1 VRVILVPHI
10 LAGGLGIVAGFVAL
24 YATKGATLHRKS
36 GMIFVYAMLV
46 LSGSGALMAM
56 TWRPNTGNVMAGVL
70 TFYLVL
76 TAVLTVRRSAPW
88 LDFGAMLVG
97 LAGGLSGIALGFDAI
112 ARGGIRQGIPAPVF
126 FTFGA
131 IGLLAITGDV
141 RMIRSGRPAR
151 RASTR
156 KAPVAHVSWSPDCRR
171 LIFPWSAGQSPR
183 DDPNSCSS
191 PNSSIGAACGDVV
204 LAAAN
209 SRQTGLSRHCWRR
222 STRGRMK

>member
-1 VRVILVPHI
+1 MRIILVPHI

-24 YATKGATLHRKS
+24 YAAKGATLHRKS

-76 TAVLTVRRSAPW
+76 TSVLTVRRSTPW
-88 LDFGAMLVG
+88 SDFGALLVG
-97 LAGGLSGIALGFDAI
+97 LMGALSGIALGFDAI

-131 IGLLAITGDV
+131 IGLLAIAGDV
-141 RMIRSGRPAR
+141 RMIRSGGV
-151 RASTR
+151 
-156 KAPVAHVSWSPDCRR
+156 KAGPP
-171 LIFPWSAGQSPR
+171 
-183 DDPNSCSS
+183 
-191 PNSSIGAACGDVV
+191 
-204 LAAAN
+204 
-209 SRQTGLSRHCWRR
+209 
-222 STRGRMK
+222 